1 MIEKLNDPLMLAIVV
16 IPGILISL
24 NAFLKNMGMP
34 SKFAPLV
41 NLIGGFVAIFPLRE
55 LGLAWLPAIIGSLIV
70 GLSAGGFYDLKRITD
85 KNVE

>member
-1 MIEKLNDPLMLAIVV
+1 MIENLNDPLMFALVI
-16 IPGILISL
+16 IPGVLISL

-55 LGLAWLPAIIGSLIV
+55 LGLSWLPVIVGSLIV
-70 GLSAGGFYDLKRITD
+70 GLSAGGFYDLKKI
-85 KNVE
+85 VE